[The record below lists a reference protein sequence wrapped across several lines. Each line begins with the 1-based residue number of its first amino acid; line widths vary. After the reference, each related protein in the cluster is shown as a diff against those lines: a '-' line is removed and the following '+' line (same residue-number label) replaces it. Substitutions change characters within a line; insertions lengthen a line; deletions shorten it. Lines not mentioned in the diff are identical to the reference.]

1 MNEKTLVCGMVK
13 FPPSLIAI
21 CDTEEVA
28 RSMGVRLQ
36 PCSTHDIVHHRI
48 ACQLL
53 AVYVTEETLD
63 QAIEE
68 LQLFLDSV
76 HTGRIDILLVCPL
89 SFSRDLLDAWMLGV
103 HSVVPVSDRLDNLY
117 CAVSRIAAL
126 RREMESM
133 SSQLKEASDIALLSM
148 SASSQLGEVVRFMEK
163 SYQCD
168 TAEQLVNLLTET
180 LDTMGLASC
189 GVIQIGHEA
198 QYFGDADKRPYLERL
213 LKEQRG
219 RGRFVDVENRTTLN
233 FECVSVMARNLPEP
247 GSEPYGRMKDVL
259 FSLVE
264 GVDVRVKAIAAT
276 RAAMMMEKAK
286 IDFLSV
292 MSHELRTPM
301 NSLLGFSQRLKSKKI
316 GDTFSSR
323 DVSGLEFIANSAERL
338 MDMLDKMYELS
349 RLDVDA
355 ERARQRLLVS
365 DVLAGPVKKYQAL
378 ASAKQLEFCL
388 HTTDT
393 SLIAEVDPRRLTRV
407 ISELLDNA
415 VKFTV
420 EGKIE
425 LFVEVAWQADQRE
438 WLELR
443 VKDTGP
449 GIAPARLQQLFAP
462 LGNVDEF
469 MSRGSSGAQ
478 LGLALSNK
486 MVNDVNGVL
495 EVSSEVGKGTTMTVR
510 LPRFVAVPEEAST
523 GVDLF

>member
-1 MNEKTLVCGMVK
+1 MNEKTLICGMAK

-28 RSMGVRLQ
+28 RSVGVLLQ
-36 PCSTHDIVHHRI
+36 PCSTHDIVRQHF
-48 ACQLL
+48 ACQML
-53 AVYVTEETLD
+53 AVYVTDETLE
-63 QAIEE
+63 QVIEE
-68 LQLFLDSV
+68 LQSFLDSV
-76 HTGRIDILLVCPL
+76 PTGRIDILLVCPL

-103 HSVVPVSDRLDNLY
+103 HSVVPVSDRLESLY

-126 RREMESM
+126 RREIDSM
-133 SSQLKEASDIALLSM
+133 ASQLKEASDIALLSM

-168 TAEQLVNLLTET
+168 TGEQLVDLLTKT

-189 GVIQIGHEA
+189 GVIQIGDDA
-198 QYFGDADKRPYLERL
+198 QYFGDSDKRPYLERL

-233 FECVSVMARNLPEP
+233 FDCVSVMARNLPEP

-276 RAAMMMEKAK
+276 RAAMMMEKVK

-316 GDTFSSR
+316 GDTFSAR
-323 DVSGLEFIANSAERL
+323 DVSGLEFIANGAERL

-378 ASAKQLEFCL
+378 ALAKQLEFGVYN
-388 HTTDT
+388 TDAT
-393 SLIAEVDPRRLTRV
+393 LIAEVDPRRLTRV

-415 VKFTV
+415 VKFTTA
-420 EGKIE
+420 GKIE
-425 LFVEVAWQADQRE
+425 LFVEVACQPEQHE
-438 WLELR
+438 WLVLR
-443 VKDTGP
+443 VSDTGP
-449 GIAPARLQQLFAP
+449 GISPTQLQHLFAP

-469 MSRGSSGAQ
+469 MSRGAGGAQ
-478 LGLALSNK
+478 LGLALANK
-486 MVNDVNGVL
+486 LVADLKGVL
-495 EVSSEVGKGTTMTVR
+495 EVSSEVGKGTMTTVR
-510 LPRFVAVPEEAST
+510 LPRYVDVPAEVST
-523 GVDLF
+523 GIDLF